1 MKRRLSLKFF
11 FGYIVTIVIGFLFIA
26 VAGSHVLDNL
36 MTNQAI
42 NNMRNGCN
50 LVLSSYRTQTAG
62 SIQELSFL
70 NAQLK
75 AISSFQECDI
85 WIIDQT
91 NQVVTSAYT
100 IQPAP
105 TEIPEFDPTAGGD
118 RSYLVGDFYGQ
129 YSEPVITV
137 YTALTRSFQTY
148 GYVISHCKVSTII
161 ERREAILKVAYIT
174 WIGMSILSA
183 ILILFFRIFVMAPL
197 KKIIKA
203 ASEYAAGN
211 LSYETGIHS
220 HDEMGYLSDT
230 LSYMSGRLNSIG
242 EDQKR
247 FVANVSH
254 DFRSPLTSIKGYIE
268 AILDGTIPPELQD
281 KYLKIVLN
289 ETNRLTNLTQSLLT
303 LNNFDA
309 NGILLDCS
317 HFDINDVIRKILA
330 TFERRCQEKKI
341 CFEFTVPSKE
351 MFVYADMGKIQQV
364 LYNLIDNAIKFSN
377 PDSIIAITVTTHHEK
392 VFISVKDN
400 GIGIPKENLPK
411 IWERFYKT
419 DTSRGKDKKGTGLGL
434 SIVKEI
440 LQAHNENIDVIS
452 TPGVGTE
459 FVFSL
464 PVSRTTS
471 APSL

>member
-1 MKRRLSLKFF
+1 M
-11 FGYIVTIVIGFLFIA
+11 
-26 VAGSHVLDNL
+26 
-36 MTNQAI
+36 
-42 NNMRNGCN
+42 
-50 LVLSSYRTQTAG
+50 
-62 SIQELSFL
+62 
-70 NAQLK
+70 
-75 AISSFQECDI
+75 
-85 WIIDQT
+85 
-91 NQVVTSAYT
+91 
-100 IQPAP
+100 
-105 TEIPEFDPTAGGD
+105 
-118 RSYLVGDFYGQ
+118 
-129 YSEPVITV
+129 
-137 YTALTRSFQTY
+137 
-148 GYVISHCKVSTII
+148 
-161 ERREAILKVAYIT
+161 
-174 WIGMSILSA
+174 
-183 ILILFFRIFVMAPL
+183 
-197 KKIIKA
+197 
-203 ASEYAAGN
+203 
-211 LSYETGIHS
+211 
-220 HDEMGYLSDT
+220 
-230 LSYMSGRLNSIG
+230 
-242 EDQKR
+242 
-247 FVANVSH
+247 
-254 DFRSPLTSIKGYIE
+254 
-268 AILDGTIPPELQD
+268 
-281 KYLKIVLN
+281 
-289 ETNRLTNLTQSLLT
+289 
-303 LNNFDA
+303 NNFDA

-471 APSL
+471 APPL